1 VEFTTADLS
10 DVHPESVLAAEPVFR
25 DFGGIDRF
33 WGPIETVRVF
43 EDNVLVRQAL
53 ESKGGGRV
61 LVVDGGGSLRSA
73 LVGGRLAALAQ
84 ANGWAGLLI
93 NGCVRDSEELRRVP
107 LGIRARASIPRRG
120 GKTGVGERGVPVTFA
135 GVAFIPGHFLYA
147 DADGVLVSHRNLL
160 PGPPP

>member
-10 DVHPESVLAAEPVFR
+10 DVHPDSVLAAEPVFR
-25 DFGGIDRF
+25 DFGGLDRF

-107 LGIRARASIPRRG
+107 LGIRARATIPRRG

-160 PGPPP
+160 SGPHP